1 MQGRKP
7 FKYALEPLM
16 KKHGWD
22 AEVLKRDAATAAR
35 MLEQRQSE
43 RDALLKVIGQVESE
57 IRGLNELQ
65 PFPIGRYQA
74 MGRYLQEQHKMLAA
88 KQKEVDGAQRT
99 HEQIVAQARRLQ
111 RSIKGLEKHR
121 DDRRK
126 SYATECERKDVKEA
140 DNDWLARY
148 RSERR

>member
-7 FKYALEPLM
+7 FKYTLEPLL

-22 AEVLKRDAATAAR
+22 AEILKRDVAAAAR
-35 MLEQRQSE
+35 VLEQRESE
-43 RDALLKVIGQVESE
+43 RDALLKVIERVESE
-57 IRGLNELQ
+57 IRALNDLQ

-74 MGRYLQEQHKMLAA
+74 MGRYLQEQHQMLVT
-88 KQKEVDGAQRT
+88 KQNEVDGARRIHDQVIAQVQR
-99 HEQIVAQARRLQ
+99 VQ

-121 DDRRK
+121 DERQK
-126 SYATECERKDVKEA
+126 AYATQCERKEVKEA

>member
-1 MQGRKP
+1 MQGHRP
-7 FKYALEPLM
+7 FKYALEPLL

-35 MLEQRQSE
+35 VLEQRKSE
-43 RDALLKVIGQVESE
+43 RDALLEIIEQVESE
-57 IRGLNELQ
+57 IRALNDLQ
-65 PFPIGRYQA
+65 PFPVARYQA
-74 MGRYLQEQHKMLAA
+74 MGRYLQEQHEALAA
-88 KQKEVDGAQRT
+88 KQKEVDGAQRIYD
-99 HEQIVAQARRLQ
+99 QILAQVQRLQ

-121 DDRRK
+121 DERQK
-126 SYATECERKDVKEA
+126 SYETQCERKEVKEA